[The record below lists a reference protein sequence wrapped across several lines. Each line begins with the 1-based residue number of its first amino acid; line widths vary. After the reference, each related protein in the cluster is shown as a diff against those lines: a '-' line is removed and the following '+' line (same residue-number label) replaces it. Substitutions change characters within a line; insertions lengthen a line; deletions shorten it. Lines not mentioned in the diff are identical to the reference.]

1 MAFANPGARAYQTQS
16 ILTAS
21 PGQLVLLMYDGCL
34 RFMAQA
40 RAGFALP
47 EDNPRRIE
55 TIHTALLRAQAI
67 LSELRANLDAL
78 FAKLA
83 APGYANPDDAVPCL
97 DGRPSQTH
105 IDADTRSPAQ
115 RTHDALLALAR
126 ATAAAGNLGQH
137 NGLPVTIVATTS
149 LAELSAAA
157 GFAHTGGGSLLPF
170 PTLIRMAASGGHPYR
185 LLFDNP

>member
-67 LSELRANLDAL
+67 LSELRANLDMEAGGDI
-78 FAKLA
+78 A
-83 APGYANPDDAVPCL
+83 ANLDRLYDYHLRRLIECNLRKDEAPLIEVEGLVRTLRDAWAEML
-97 DGRPSQTH
+97 
-105 IDADTRSPAQ
+105 RSNEN
-115 RTHDALLALAR
+115 R
-126 ATAAAGNLGQH
+126 
-137 NGLPVTIVATTS
+137 VA
-149 LAELSAAA
+149 
-157 GFAHTGGGSLLPF
+157 
-170 PTLIRMAASGGHPYR
+170 
-185 LLFDNP
+185 